1 MGRQSTAGHLARSVV
16 GPRTMGSEPKRDTAP
31 LWRRRHRRTVELLD
45 RGDRACQHAEAEALA
60 IVARTLIPEV
70 PRALRFEL
78 VAVAELAFVDL
89 VAARARWQPLSDRLH
104 AHAEQEDTLAE
115 PPAE

>member
-1 MGRQSTAGHLARSVV
+1 
-16 GPRTMGSEPKRDTAP
+16 MGSEPKRETAP

-45 RGDRACQHAEAEALA
+45 RGDQACQHAEADALA

-78 VAVAELAFVDL
+78 VAVAELAAIDP
-89 VAARARWQPLSDRLH
+89 VAAGERWRPLSDQLH
-104 AHAEQEDTLAE
+104 AHAQQEESLAE
-115 PPAE
+115 